1 MTGRFDD
8 EKRRAEYA
16 MERDHT
22 SSDAPLNAR
31 VREAYERMTPSVQA
45 EERMLAALIAAQEMQ
60 AEKSEEDAQNAAN
73 HQQARFADTQANAG
87 YKTNGAAAHRRVHAQ
102 VRPARTKAQRAAIAL
117 AACLAAAFIGI
128 GVLVTMGQPSSMLGA
143 SAGSSQSA
151 ASSAENE
158 NLGAAL
164 GGSANEEAIAPDSSD
179 SASSSTNAESGEP
192 NSTFLS
198 SDQDVRYPH
207 IALDSGIELEI
218 AHDEYGVAIAAA
230 QSDIASKP
238 QTATASNDLG
248 ETAECHVY
256 ESTDESPYPYVVSF
270 DDSGRLF
277 FAQPA

>member
-1 MTGRFDD
+1 MTGRFDGK
-8 EKRRAEYA
+8 KRRAEGA
-16 MERDHT
+16 MKHDHA
-22 SSDAPLNAR
+22 SSDALLNAR
-31 VREAYERMTPSVQA
+31 VREAYERMTPSAQA
-45 EERMLAALIAAQEMQ
+45 EERMLAALITAQEMQ
-60 AEKSEEDAQNAAN
+60 AEKSEEDTRSATN
-73 HQQARFADTQANAG
+73 HRQARFADAQVNAG
-87 YKTNGAAAHRRVHAQ
+87 RETNGAAAHRGIHAQ
-102 VRPARTKAQRAAIAL
+102 VRPARTKARRAAIAL

-128 GVLVTMGQPSSMLGA
+128 SALVTMSQPSGMLGA

-164 GGSANEEAIAPDSSD
+164 DGSANEEASAPDSSD
-179 SASSSTNAESGEP
+179 SASSSTNNESGEP
-192 NSTFLS
+192 NSSPLS

-270 DDSGRLF
+270 DDSSQLF

>member
-1 MTGRFDD
+1 MTGRFDGK
-8 EKRRAEYA
+8 KRRAEDA
-16 MERDHT
+16 MDHDRA
-22 SSDAPLNAR
+22 SSDALLNAR

-45 EERMLAALIAAQEMQ
+45 EERMLAALIAAQEAQ
-60 AEKSEEDAQNAAN
+60 IEKSEEDAQNAVN
-73 HQQARFADTQANAG
+73 HRQARFADAQANAG
-87 YKTNGAAAHRRVHAQ
+87 CETNGAAAHRGAHTR
-102 VRPARTKAQRAAIAL
+102 VRPARTKVRRAAIAL

-128 GVLVTMGQPSSMLGA
+128 GALVTMSQPSSMLGA

-158 NLGAAL
+158 NLEAAL
-164 GGSANEEAIAPDSSD
+164 DGSANEEASAPDSSD
-179 SASSSTNAESGEP
+179 SASSSTNDESGEP
-192 NSTFLS
+192 NSSLLS
-198 SDQDVRYPH
+198 SDQNVRYPH

-218 AHDEYGVAIAAA
+218 AHDEYGIAIAAV

-248 ETAECHVY
+248 ETVECRAY

-270 DDSGRLF
+270 DDSGQLF

>member
-8 EKRRAEYA
+8 KKRRAEDA
-16 MERDHT
+16 MERDHA

-45 EERMLAALIAAQEMQ
+45 EERMLVALIAAQEMQ

-87 YKTNGAAAHRRVHAQ
+87 YKTNRAAAHRGVHAQ
-102 VRPARTKAQRAAIAL
+102 VRPTRTKVRRAAIAL

-128 GVLVTMGQPSSMLGA
+128 GALVTMSQPSNMLGA
-143 SAGSSQSA
+143 SAGSSEST

-164 GGSANEEAIAPDSSD
+164 DGSANEEASAPDSSD
-179 SASSSTNAESGEP
+179 SASSSTSAESGEP
-192 NSTFLS
+192 NSSPLS
-198 SDQDVRYPH
+198 FYQDVRYSH

-218 AHDEYGVAIAAA
+218 ACDEYGVAIAAA
-230 QSDIASKP
+230 QSDIAGKP
-238 QTATASNDLG
+238 QTATASNDRG
-248 ETAECHVY
+248 ETAECRVY

-270 DDSGRLF
+270 DDSGQLF

>member
-8 EKRRAEYA
+8 KKRRAEGA
-16 MERDHT
+16 MEHDRAL
-22 SSDAPLNAR
+22 SDAPLNAR

-73 HQQARFADTQANAG
+73 HQQARFADAQVNAG
-87 YKTNGAAAHRRVHAQ
+87 RETNGAAAHRRVHAQ

-128 GVLVTMGQPSSMLGA
+128 GALVTMSQPSSMLGA

-164 GGSANEEAIAPDSSD
+164 DGSANEEASAPDSSD
-179 SASSSTNAESGEP
+179 SASSSTNNESGEP
-192 NSTFLS
+192 NSSPLS

-238 QTATASNDLG
+238 QTATVSNDLG

-270 DDSGRLF
+270 DDSGQLF

>member
-8 EKRRAEYA
+8 KKRRAEGA
-16 MERDHT
+16 MEHDRAL
-22 SSDAPLNAR
+22 SDAPLNAR

-128 GVLVTMGQPSSMLGA
+128 GALVTMSQPSSMLGA

-164 GGSANEEAIAPDSSD
+164 DGSANEEASAPDSSD

-192 NSTFLS
+192 NSSPLS

-248 ETAECHVY
+248 ETAECRAY

-270 DDSGRLF
+270 DDSGQLF

>member
-8 EKRRAEYA
+8 KKRRAEGA
-16 MERDHT
+16 MEHDRAL
-22 SSDAPLNAR
+22 SDAPLNAR

-60 AEKSEEDAQNAAN
+60 AEKSEEDARSAAN
-73 HQQARFADTQANAG
+73 HRQARFADAQVNAG
-87 YKTNGAAAHRRVHAQ
+87 RETNGAAAHRRVHAQ

-128 GVLVTMGQPSSMLGA
+128 GALVTMGQPSSMLGA

-164 GGSANEEAIAPDSSD
+164 GGSANEEASAPDSSD
-179 SASSSTNAESGEP
+179 SASSSTNNESGEP
-192 NSTFLS
+192 NSSPLS

-270 DDSGRLF
+270 DDSGQLF